1 MTIDV
6 WLIIGLLA
14 QGIFGAR
21 FLIQWICSERK
32 KQSYIPLIFWYV
44 SILGGLMLLC
54 YAIHRR
60 DPVFILGQSMGVMVY
75 TRNLILIY
83 KNNRNVS
90 LF

>member
-1 MTIDV
+1 MALDG
-6 WLIIGLLA
+6 WLIIGFIA
-14 QGIFGAR
+14 QGIFGTR

-44 SILGGLMLLC
+44 SIAGGLMLLC

-60 DPVFILGQSMGVMVY
+60 DPVFILGQSMGIIVY

-83 KNNRNVS
+83 KNNQNTS